1 MQQPKPFLNRLRLR
15 NHAIGVERRRNISK
29 MILERGTPF
38 AKPIK
43 YEDIDQAFFNWVD
56 KTLDISY
63 MGKRLPTY
71 RLFSTQKISEY
82 SQTWQNLDE
91 TGNLVVNF
99 KICIR

>member
-38 AKPIK
+38 PKPIK

-71 RLFSTQKISEY
+71 RLFSTQK
-82 SQTWQNLDE
+82 
-91 TGNLVVNF
+91 LVS
-99 KICIR
+99 IRKRGKTLMKRVILLLILKQ